1 MKGVLEKFK
10 DVLTDLP
17 GTTNLIKHTIKV
29 NTTDPIRFKGYQ
41 VPFNTEN
48 LVKEEIEKML
58 RMKII
63 EPSSA
68 PYSSPIVMVIKPGK
82 TPRFYVDFR
91 QLNKLTVFDAEP
103 LPNIESML
111 IKFAGSVYF
120 SKIDL
125 TKGYW
130 QVPMDKES
138 KDFTSFQSPM
148 DCLDLAKCRSV
159 L

>member
-1 MKGVLEKFK
+1 MCS
-10 DVLTDLP
+10 LT

-41 VPFNTEN
+41 VPFNTED

-82 TPRFYVDFR
+82 TPRFCVDFR

-103 LPNIESML
+103 LPNIESTL
-111 IKFAGSVYF
+111 
-120 SKIDL
+120 
-125 TKGYW
+125 
-130 QVPMDKES
+130 
-138 KDFTSFQSPM
+138 
-148 DCLDLAKCRSV
+148 
-159 L
+159 